1 MSAVELAR
9 PAADLRAA
17 LATARAEGEAILAAE
32 PRDQGGVAEFRSLYL
47 SWEGKTAAVL
57 ENGFKVSGFLTTSP
71 KDEFTGT
78 AVSLLDL
85 KIASTTIPWDRL
97 PEVIADIKEKIRV
110 LGAIEERLEV
120 YAESYAVP
128 KAKGPASDAPIFLV
142 HGHDIERREIVR
154 RFLETVSDR
163 DVVVLADQPNR
174 GQDILGKLLAHAQQA
189 AFAVVLLTPDDEGG
203 KRGSTD
209 DSPRARQ
216 NVVFELGMFI
226 GLLGRDRVAALNDP
240 SIELPT
246 DFSGVAYIPVD
257 GESWQIELA
266 RELKAADIAVSLDKV
281 L

>member
-1 MSAVELAR
+1 MTAVQLAR
-9 PAADLRAA
+9 PVVDLQAA
-17 LATARAEGEAILAAE
+17 LAEARTAGEAILEARPKDRSE
-32 PRDQGGVAEFRSLYL
+32 VADFRNRYL
-47 SWEGKTAAVL
+47 SWEGRTAAVL

-85 KIASTTIPWDRL
+85 KIASTTIPWERL
-97 PEVIADIKEKIRV
+97 PEVIADIREKLRV
-110 LGAIEERLEV
+110 LGAIEDRLDV
-120 YAESYAVP
+120 YAESAVP
-128 KAKGPASDAPIFLV
+128 RKGDGTAPDAPIFLV
-142 HGHDIERREIVR
+142 HGHDIERRELIR
-154 RFLETVSDR
+154 RFLETVTDR

-174 GQDILGKLLAHAQQA
+174 GQDILGKLLSHAQQA

-203 KRGSTD
+203 KRGSAS

-246 DFSGVAYIPVD
+246 DFAGVAYIPVH

-266 RELKAADIAVSLDKV
+266 RELKAADIAVSLDKA

>member
-9 PAADLRAA
+9 PPADLRAA

-32 PRDQGGVAEFRSLYL
+32 PRDQGGVAEFRSRYL

-71 KDEFTGT
+71 KDEFSGT

-97 PEVIADIKEKIRV
+97 PEVVADIREKIRV

-120 YAESYAVP
+120 YAENYAVP

-142 HGHDIERREIVR
+142 HGHDIARRETVR
-154 RFLETVSDR
+154 RFLETVTDR

-174 GQDILGKLLAHAQQA
+174 GQDILGKLLSQAQQA

-209 DSPRARQ
+209 GSPRARQ

-281 L
+281 I